1 MISLSAVQKLL
12 VISALAWAVSPRWG
26 GFAFGAVWLL
36 LAFATVSRTR
46 KARALLEAN
55 LDKLSSISPEGL
67 ALARGFPLTYVWPA
81 SAEAWGTTWQL
92 TALLALILSGVFGL
106 WALSTWTS
114 WYLLLLLPLT
124 VQLFV
129 GGTVSR
135 RIKLAERVK
144 DDLKDLRVLHQTT
157 VTLLHLKKTVG
168 QWPPEPS
175 PDPEPGAKS

>member
-1 MISLSAVQKLL
+1 MISLPAVQKLL
-12 VISALAWAVSPRWG
+12 VISALAWAVAPRWG

-36 LAFATVSRTR
+36 LAFATAQRAR
-46 KARALLEAN
+46 KARALIEAN
-55 LDKLSSISPEGL
+55 LDKLKSVPPEGL
-67 ALARGFPLTYVWPA
+67 ALVRRFPMTYVWPA
-81 SAEAWGTTWQL
+81 SAEGWGTTWQL
-92 TALLALILSGVFGL
+92 TALLALLLSGVFGV
-106 WALSTWTS
+106 WALFTWS
-114 WYLLLLLPLT
+114 AWYLFLLVPLA

-144 DDLKDLRVLHQTT
+144 DDLKDLRVTHETT
-157 VTLLHLKKTVG
+157 LTLLHLKKTVG